1 MVIMQ
6 RLLARMRACLQ
17 TAWLPQLHLCYIE
30 SEGHFCIA
38 ALCCYCLESY
48 CFAVV
53 PLYLPLMSAGPIA
66 ESYNPFGMMFPKAS
80 YVIGAVIRFTL
91 SLRTSSS
98 VYMPNLI
105 EATSRVVTSFC
116 PRSCAILAAYGCVL
130 RQHDGDGTDKFG
142 PERRRCTPL
151 RR

>member
-91 SLRTSSS
+91 SLRTCRAHTCSSS
-98 VYMPNLI
+98 SMDVLLHPRRSYLLNSYDSCDRSGVKHEQTTHYMWHVLI
-105 EATSRVVTSFC
+105 Q
-116 PRSCAILAAYGCVL
+116 AA
-130 RQHDGDGTDKFG
+130 
-142 PERRRCTPL
+142 
-151 RR
+151 